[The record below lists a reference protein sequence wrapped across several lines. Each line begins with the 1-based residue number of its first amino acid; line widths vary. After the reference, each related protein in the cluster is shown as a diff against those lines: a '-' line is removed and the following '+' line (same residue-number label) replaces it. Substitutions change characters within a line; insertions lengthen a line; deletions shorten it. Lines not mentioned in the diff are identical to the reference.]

1 MILDISHNGSIA
13 DEASFLMA
21 IVGVA
26 GLFIGGAR
34 LGKKV
39 KRIDHAVNNVDVPIT
54 DLKVAT
60 LGQRVV
66 RLEGV
71 ADETAKAIRSVG
83 EGLNEHI
90 RQSNYRHEHIMT
102 KIDDLRKVYDVH
114 KTVN

>member
-1 MILDISHNGSIA
+1 MILDVSHNGSIA

-21 IVGVA
+21 LVGVA

-54 DLKVAT
+54 DSMAAT

-71 ADETAKAIRSVG
+71 SDEMAKTMRSIG

-90 RQSNYRHEHIMT
+90 RQSNYRHERIESKLDYLKKVLHVS
-102 KIDDLRKVYDVH
+102 KIID
-114 KTVN
+114 

>member
-1 MILDISHNGSIA
+1 
-13 DEASFLMA
+13 MA
-21 IVGVA
+21 MAGVA

-54 DLKVAT
+54 DMKVAT

-71 ADETAKAIRSVG
+71 TDEMAKTMRSIG
-83 EGLNEHI
+83 EGLNEHV
-90 RQSNYRHEHIMT
+90 RQSNFRHERIET
-102 KIDDLRKVYDVH
+102 KIDNLKEVLDVL
-114 KTVN
+114 KTSN

>member
-1 MILDISHNGSIA
+1 MILDVSHNGSIA

-21 IVGVA
+21 LVGLA
-26 GLFIGGAR
+26 GLFIGGTR

-71 ADETAKAIRSVG
+71 SDETAKTMRSVG

-90 RQSNYRHEHIMT
+90 RQSNFRHERIESKLDYLKEGLHVS
-102 KIDDLRKVYDVH
+102 KIID
-114 KTVN
+114 

>member
-1 MILDISHNGSIA
+1 MILDLSNNGSIA

-54 DLKVAT
+54 ELKVAT

-71 ADETAKAIRSVG
+71 VDETAKTIRSVG

-90 RQSNYRHEHIMT
+90 RESNHRHERIMT

-114 KTVN
+114 KTDN